1 MTKLMVVFGAGAS
14 SYSGPCAPE
23 CPPLGN
29 WLFEK
34 LVEYK
39 GGLPQKMVTE
49 YGHIFR
55 DEGFEAGMAAVAH
68 LGSDAVIPVQRL
80 TALYLSQFQIEYG
93 NHYLR
98 LMAALRPNLG
108 MGVTFGT
115 LNYDLLL
122 EQALRSVGWNSRYQT
137 PPQSSPL
144 PEVSVLKLHG
154 SSNFLPKLEGD
165 VVFEDNKF
173 FRGTKY
179 AEGMPMD
186 FVDSHE
192 KVQAWMNE
200 PKYRNLTPV
209 LSVYGPGK
217 TSPYNQ
223 GFIDRGQAYWRECLM
238 RAKII
243 VLIGINYVPHDTHLF
258 EPLATAPGVIAI
270 VNPDYAAYSP
280 WIREQRKGTTFHL
293 ASAFEEIEKISGY
306 AKLAFN

>member
-1 MTKLMVVFGAGAS
+1 MIVFGAGAS
-14 SYSGPCAPE
+14 SYSGPCTPE

-39 GGLPQKMVTE
+39 EGLPHKLVTE

-55 DEGFEAGMAAVAH
+55 DNGFEAGMAAVAH

-80 TALYLSQFQIEYG
+80 TALYLSQFKIEHG

-98 LMAALRPNLG
+98 LMDGLRPDLG

-122 EQALRSVGWNSRYQT
+122 EQALDRVGWNSRYQT
-137 PPQSSPL
+137 PPQANPW

-154 SSNFLPKLEGD
+154 SSNFLPKLEQNI
-165 VVFEDNKF
+165 VFENNKF
-173 FRGTKY
+173 LQTTKY
-179 AEGMPMD
+179 VEGLPMD

-192 KVQAWMNE
+192 KVQAWINE
-200 PKYRNLTPV
+200 PRYRNLTPV

-223 GFIDRGQAYWRECLM
+223 GFIDYGQAYWRECLLK
-238 RAKII
+238 AKII

-258 EPLATAPGVIAI
+258 EPLATAPGVIAV
-270 VNPDYAAYSP
+270 VNPDYASYAP
-280 WIREQRKGTTFHL
+280 WIREQRKGDTFHL
-293 ASAFEEIEKISGY
+293 ANAFEEIEKILSY